1 MGDVGTLLLSI
12 ENGSLQLVH
21 AVVAAIAA
29 LAHEVHILPLL
40 DPVGLMLLHTQ
51 PQLVEL
57 LLDVQLVPVDPSLVL
72 HLLLELAVSL
82 KVDLV
87 YRSLLK
93 HFGGE
98 LLK

>member
-1 MGDVGTLLLSI
+1 
-12 ENGSLQLVH
+12 
-21 AVVAAIAA
+21 
-29 LAHEVHILPLL
+29 
-40 DPVGLMLLHTQ
+40 MLLHTQ

-57 LLDVQLVPVDPSLVL
+57 LLDVQLVPVDSSLVL